1 MRGDTTR
8 VVDGLPYTYGEL
20 RYCARA
26 EMAETLGDLLIRRTH
41 LAFETPDH
49 GMSVAPSVADA
60 IAPTVGWDADAITG
74 ALADYEREARRI
86 FTID

>member
-1 MRGDTTR
+1 
-8 VVDGLPYTYGEL
+8 
-20 RYCARA
+20 
-26 EMAETLGDLLIRRTH
+26 MAETLGDLLIRRTH

-49 GMSVAPSVADA
+49 GMSVAPRIADA
-60 IAPTVGWDADAITG
+60 IAPTLGWDSDAITD